1 MGANAKPTIDRI
13 DHGVIPSNDLG
24 RAHRFYGTFMG
35 GEIDHLTNLTIR
47 GLNREVPQIIFYTL
61 ANHKGWGVALQ
72 DFPIAPN
79 PARPLEGVVYGF
91 EVAADNLNAVAR
103 AAEERKLRVHGP
115 IEYAAPCP
123 IKQSLFVLDPDGNT
137 LELSIRRDPVQ
148 DEPQGKIV
156 PLRRISH
163 VRIEVTDLEQ
173 GKSWYRDTFGLTE
186 EAQVP
191 GDEQVTLTVPNTGQ
205 LVILRK
211 VDEVAERSTR
221 AVKGPHV
228 DFRIA
233 PELYPPILE
242 KFNRREF
249 YWGRTRRKFPGMSK
263 AGTPCTVTIRSAI
276 GSRSGTGSRGG
287 RTEGW
292 SQRFVQAVQVVQ
304 KVQIV

>member
-1 MGANAKPTIDRI
+1 MSANGKPTIDRI

-35 GEIDHLTNLTIR
+35 AEIDHMTNLNLR

-72 DFPIAPN
+72 DFPISPN
-79 PARPLEGVVYGF
+79 PARLLEGVVYGF
-91 EVAADNLNAVAR
+91 EVAADDLTEIAR
-103 AAEERKLRVHGP
+103 AAEERKLRIHGP
-115 IEYAAPCP
+115 VEYAAPCP

-137 LELSIRRDPVQ
+137 LELSIRRDPVN
-148 DEPQGKIV
+148 DKAQGKIV

-163 VRIEVTDLEQ
+163 VRIEVTDIEQ
-173 GKSWYRDTFGLTE
+173 GKTWYRDTFGLTE
-186 EAQVP
+186 EAQVS
-191 GDEQVTLTVPNTGQ
+191 GEDQFTLTVPSTGQ

-211 VDEVAERSTR
+211 VDQVAERSTR

-249 YWGRTRRKFPGMSK
+249 YWGPDPTKIPWHEQG
-263 AGTPCTVTIRSAI
+263 GHTVYGYDPFGNRIQI
-276 GSRSGTGSRGG
+276 GHRFGHQGSH
-287 RTEGW
+287 
-292 SQRFVQAVQVVQ
+292 
-304 KVQIV
+304 